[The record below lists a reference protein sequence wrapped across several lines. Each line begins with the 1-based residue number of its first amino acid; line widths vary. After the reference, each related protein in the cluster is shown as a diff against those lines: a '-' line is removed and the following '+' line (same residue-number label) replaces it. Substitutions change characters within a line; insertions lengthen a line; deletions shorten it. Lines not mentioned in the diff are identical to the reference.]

1 MAFPIF
7 WPCLMMP
14 STAADAP
21 ASSTTAAPVRFPRAL
36 PFIIGSEVA
45 ERFSYYGMMT
55 ILPTFLVAQFFNPT
69 HSAALTA
76 GAEARA
82 NALVH
87 SFSALGY
94 ALPVVGALLADWV
107 LGKYRVILY
116 LSILYCGGHV
126 LLSAFNN
133 DLSGF
138 RLGLL
143 VVAMGMGGIKS
154 NVTANLGDQ
163 FTPANAVLLPKAY
176 GWFQMSIDVGAA
188 LATILTPLLY
198 QHFGPAVAFGVPGL
212 LMATAALTFWAGRR
226 RYVRVP
232 PTGLRAGLRKVLG
245 AGEDRAALRRV
256 GVVFA
261 FVPVLWILN
270 EQSSSEWVLQA
281 THLNR
286 ELWPGFRPLAEQ
298 LQLSGIIF
306 GIGLNPLFTYKLYPA
321 LARRGLQPTPLRRM
335 GAGMVIATLGVLI
348 VGAIQT
354 RVDAGSHPSAWW
366 QILAY
371 CVLVGGVIMVAITGL
386 EYAYTHAT
394 RSLKSLTTSLWVLTI
409 AAANFGLSLV
419 NGSIAR
425 GGWLAGLHGANF
437 YWFTAGLMAV
447 NVTLFALVASR
458 LPEKTYVGAEP
469 LESRAAQNPSA

>member
-1 MAFPIF
+1 MT
-7 WPCLMMP
+7 P
-14 STAADAP
+14 SPSAAAAAP
-21 ASSTTAAPVRFPRAL
+21 ALSLPAAPARFPRAL

-69 HSAALTA
+69 HSAVLTA

-82 NALVH
+82 NELVH
-87 SFSALGY
+87 TFSALGY
-94 ALPVVGALLADWV
+94 ALPVLGALLADWV

-126 LLSAFNN
+126 LLSAFND
-133 DLSGF
+133 DLNGF

-143 VVAMGMGGIKS
+143 VVAVGMGGIKS
-154 NVTANLGDQ
+154 SVTANLGDQ
-163 FTPANAVLLPKAY
+163 FTPANAALLPKAF

-188 LATILTPLLY
+188 LATVATPLLY
-198 QHFGPAVAFGVPGL
+198 KHFGAAVAFGVPGL
-212 LMATAALTFWAGRR
+212 LMATAALTFWLGRR

-232 PTGLRAGLRKVLG
+232 PTGLRAGLRQTLG

-256 GVVFA
+256 AVVFA
-261 FVPVLWILN
+261 FVPVLWMLN

-286 ELWPGFRPLAEQ
+286 ELWPGFTPLAEL
-298 LQLSGIIF
+298 LQLSGIVF
-306 GIGLNPLFTYKLYPA
+306 GIGLNPLLTYGLYPA
-321 LARRGLQPTPLRRM
+321 LARRGVRVTPLRRM
-335 GAGMVIATLGVLI
+335 GTGMVIAALGVLI
-348 VGAIQT
+348 VGGVQM
-354 RVDAGSHPSAWW
+354 RVDAGGHPSAWW

-386 EYAYTHAT
+386 EYAYTHAS
-394 RSLKSLTTSLWVLTI
+394 RALKSVTTSLWVLTI
-409 AAANFGLSLV
+409 ATANFGLSLL

-437 YWFTAGLMAV
+437 YWFSVALMAV

-458 LPEKTYVGAEP
+458 LPERTYLQAE
-469 LESRAAQNPSA
+469 ANPTSAD

>member
-1 MAFPIF
+1 MTSSA
-7 WPCLMMP
+7 
-14 STAADAP
+14 TAATQ
-21 ASSTTAAPVRFPRAL
+21 ASPTATAAPHFPRAL

-69 HSAALTA
+69 HSVALTS
-76 GAEARA
+76 GAEAQA

-94 ALPVVGALLADWV
+94 ALPVLGALLADWV

-133 DLSGF
+133 DLGGF

-143 VVAMGMGGIKS
+143 VVAIGMGGIKS
-154 NVTANLGDQ
+154 SVTANLGDQ
-163 FTPANAVLLPKAY
+163 FTPANATLLPKAY

-188 LATILTPLLY
+188 LATLLTPLLY
-198 QHFGPAVAFGVPGL
+198 AHYGPAVAFGVPGL
-212 LMATAALTFWAGRR
+212 LMATAAFTFWAGRR

-232 PTGLRAGLRKVLG
+232 PTGLRAGLRQALG
-245 AGEDRAALRRV
+245 AGESRAALRRV
-256 GVVFA
+256 AVVFA
-261 FVPVLWILN
+261 FVPVLWVLN

-298 LQLSGIIF
+298 LQLSGIVF
-306 GIGLNPLFTYKLYPA
+306 GIALNPLLTYGLYPA
-321 LARRGLQPTPLRRM
+321 LTRRGVRVTPLRRM
-335 GAGMVIATLGVLI
+335 GTGMIIATLGVLI
-348 VGAIQT
+348 VGVVQT
-354 RVDAGSHPSAWW
+354 RVDAGGHPSAWW

-386 EYAYTHAT
+386 EYAYTHAP

-409 AAANFGLSLV
+409 AAANFGLSLL
-419 NGSIAR
+419 NANIAR

-437 YWFTAGLMAV
+437 YWFTAALMVV
-447 NVTLFALVASR
+447 NVTLFALVTSR
-458 LPEKTYVGAEP
+458 LPEKIYVGAEP
-469 LESRAAQNPSA
+469 LAR

>member
-1 MAFPIF
+1 MTFF
-7 WPCLMMP
+7 FLLLMTP
-14 STAADAP
+14 SPTAPTAQVAP
-21 ASSTTAAPVRFPRAL
+21 APAETARFPRGL

-69 HSAALTA
+69 HSLALTA

-94 ALPVVGALLADWV
+94 ALPVLGALLADWV

-133 DLSGF
+133 DLDGF

-143 VVAMGMGGIKS
+143 VVAVGMGGIKS
-154 NVTANLGDQ
+154 SVTANLGDQ
-163 FTPANAVLLPKAY
+163 FTPANATLLPKAY

-188 LATILTPLLY
+188 LATIGTPLLY
-198 QHFGPAVAFGVPGL
+198 KYYGPAVAFGVPGL
-212 LMATAALTFWAGRR
+212 LMATAACTFWAGRR

-232 PTGLRAGLRKVLG
+232 PMGVRAGLRHTFG
-245 AGEDRAALRRV
+245 AGEGREALRRV
-256 GVVFA
+256 AVVFA
-261 FVPVLWILN
+261 FVPVLWMLN

-298 LQLSGIIF
+298 LQLSGIVF
-306 GIGLNPLFTYKLYPA
+306 GIGLNPLLTYGLYPA
-321 LARRGLQPTPLRRM
+321 LARRGVRVTPLRRM
-335 GAGMVIATLGVLI
+335 GAGMVIAALGVLI
-348 VGAIQT
+348 VGAVQT
-354 RVDAGSHPSAWW
+354 QVDAGGHPSAWW

-394 RSLKSLTTSLWVLTI
+394 PSLKSLTTSLWVLTI

-437 YWFTAGLMAV
+437 YWFSVGLMAV
-447 NVTLFALVASR
+447 NVTLFALVTAR
-458 LPEKTYVGAEP
+458 LPEKVYIAAGAAEILP
-469 LESRAAQNPSA
+469 DG

>member
-1 MAFPIF
+1 MTFFFALF
-7 WPCLMMP
+7 MMTP
-14 STAADAP
+14 STVAAATPVSPVP
-21 ASSTTAAPVRFPRAL
+21 AAAPRFPRAL

-69 HSAALTA
+69 HSEVLTA

-82 NALVH
+82 NSLVH

-126 LLSAFNN
+126 LLSAFHG

-143 VVAMGMGGIKS
+143 VVAVGMGGIKS
-154 NVTANLGDQ
+154 SVTANLGDQ

-198 QHFGPAVAFGVPGL
+198 QHYGPAVAFGVPGL
-212 LMATAALTFWAGRR
+212 LMATAAFTFWLGRR

-232 PTGLRAGLRKVLG
+232 PTGLRAGLRQTLG
-245 AGEDRAALRRV
+245 AGESRAALRRV
-256 GVVFA
+256 AVVFA
-261 FVPVLWILN
+261 FVPVLWMLN

-286 ELWPGFRPLAEQ
+286 ELWPGFTPLAEQ
-298 LQLSGIIF
+298 LQLSGIVF
-306 GIGLNPLFTYKLYPA
+306 GIGLNPLLTYGLYPA
-321 LARRGLQPTPLRRM
+321 LARRGVRVTPLRRM
-335 GAGMVIATLGVLI
+335 GTGMVIAALGVLI
-348 VGAIQT
+348 VGGVQT
-354 RVDAGSHPSAWW
+354 QVDAGGHPSAWW

-386 EYAYTHAT
+386 EYAYTHASRT
-394 RSLKSLTTSLWVLTI
+394 LKSVTTSLWVLTI
-409 AAANFGLSLV
+409 AVANFGLSLL
-419 NGSIAR
+419 NSSIAR

-437 YWFTAGLMAV
+437 YWFSVALMAV

-458 LPEKTYVGAEP
+458 LSEKTYLQPETGAT
-469 LESRAAQNPSA
+469 SAA